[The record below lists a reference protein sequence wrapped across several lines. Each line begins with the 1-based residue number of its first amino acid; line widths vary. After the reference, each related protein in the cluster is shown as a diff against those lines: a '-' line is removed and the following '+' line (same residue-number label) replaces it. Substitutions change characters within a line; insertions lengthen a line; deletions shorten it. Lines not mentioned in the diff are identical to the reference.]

1 MPRPRK
7 HQVSV
12 DATPYYHCIS
22 RCVRRAFLCG
32 FDALTGASFEHR
44 RGWIEQRI
52 LALGR
57 IFSINVCA
65 YAVMSNHYH
74 LVLHIDAQEQA
85 ALSNK
90 AVLQRWFQL
99 FKGNDLVRR
108 YLQGDVLLAAEVE
121 VVQDIAAQWR
131 QRLGNIS
138 WFMKVLNE
146 FIAREANA
154 EDGCTGKF
162 WECRF
167 KSQAL
172 LDEQA
177 LAACMAY
184 VDLNPIRAG
193 IADTLEDSDHTS
205 VQSRI
210 KALLTKPIGETE
222 VHQPQSLLAF
232 VGNPREP
239 MPIGLPFNLDEYLQ
253 LLDWNT
259 QYLRPDKPGA
269 IPDTT
274 PAILVQLNITS
285 KNWLHTTSHFESVFR
300 NVAGVLESIKQ
311 KCPKLGYQRIPNIGA
326 LLT

>member
-154 EDGCTGKF
+154 EDCCTGKF

-253 LLDWNT
+253 LLDWNA